1 MTTLLGPSG
10 QPISSDDYEYDP
22 GFYAASRGRPK
33 QARPVMGEA
42 FGNWAGRI
50 EMTSLPG
57 LEAIQF
63 DVTRL
68 TIADFRKMGEHY
80 QINSSLLVLSFML
93 HQLDW
98 HIKCED
104 KRIEEQVTANM
115 QMIWTRLV
123 RSMCSAFQFGYS
135 PNVLQWENGEK
146 FVELTKVKDLLHE
159 ECRVNWKEVDGPKVG
174 DAVPHKFKVFD
185 GIYQWG
191 YGEIPVENAFWYPL
205 LMQYG
210 DMGGRKL
217 LRTAFQPWFFSSLI
231 HLYQNRYFERFGEP
245 VPIGRAP
252 YDDKITIGGKEY
264 SGADLMTTILGMI
277 RNRSAVVLPNDTT
290 RNGTSTTDRY
300 DYSVEYLESQM
311 RGADFERYLTR
322 LDEEM
327 SLALFTP
334 LLLLRTADAGGF
346 NQGVAHTQV
355 YLWMLNAIAE
365 DWKEYIDKYIIRPM
379 ATYNFG
385 PKAKLPTIHFRKLG
399 TAQQETIRAII
410 QALIQKDKIMPDIE
424 ELGQH
429 AGLDLR
435 EINILSGNDPED
447 NPDEPEKDE
456 RVGRP
461 EKLKPNGEKG
471 VDNPRQTTKQITQ
484 RIAAQVNRAYR
495 ENKFG
500 PGFAPT
506 AGFARQLSD
515 SLESIGHADAEGAA
529 MAFVADVEAAI
540 ADAAAL
546 GVSDWPTAA
555 EFNEYVGQV
564 VTNGTDKLYET

>member
-1 MTTLLGPSG
+1 MTSLLGPDG
-10 QPISSDDYEYDP
+10 QPISSET
-22 GFYAASRGRPK
+22 YAAGRGRPK
-33 QARPVMGEA
+33 KVAPVMGEA
-42 FGNWAGRI
+42 FGNWAGRT
-50 EMTSLPG
+50 ELSNLPG

-98 HIKCED
+98 HIKCD
-104 KRIEEQVTANM
+104 DPKIEEQVTANM
-115 QMIWTRLV
+115 TSIWTRLV
-123 RSMCSAFQFGYS
+123 RSMCSSFQFGFS
-135 PNVLQWENGEK
+135 PNVLQWENGAK
-146 FVELTKVKDLLHE
+146 YIELTKVKDLLHE
-159 ECRVNWKEVDGPKVG
+159 ECRVNWKEVDGPPTPDG
-174 DAVPHKFKVFD
+174 VPRKFKVFN

-191 YGEIPVENAFWYPL
+191 YGEIPAENSFWYPL

-252 YDDKITIGGKEY
+252 YDDKITVGNKEV
-264 SGADLMTTILGMI
+264 SGSDLMTTILGMI

-290 RNGTSTTDRY
+290 RNGTSTQDRY
-300 DYSVEYLESQM
+300 DYTVEYLESQM

-334 LLLLRTADAGGF
+334 LLLLRTADGGGF

-365 DWKEYIDKYIIRPM
+365 DWKEYIDKYVIAPM
-379 ATYNFG
+379 ALYNFG

-435 EINILSGNDPED
+435 EISILSGTDPTGTD
-447 NPDEPEKDE
+447 QPQGDTGQPQKDK

-461 EKLKPNGEKG
+461 ERLKPNGEKG

-506 AGFARQLSD
+506 AGFARQLAA
-515 SLESIGHADAEGAA
+515 SLESIGYVAAEDAA
-529 MAFVADVEAAI
+529 MGFVGGVEAMV

-546 GVSDWPTAA
+546 GVEHWSSAS
-555 EFNEYVGQV
+555 EFNEYVTQL
-564 VTNGTDKLYET
+564 VTVETDKLYES